1 MGKVIKKTRAE
12 LRQEKL
18 RDHDGLTK
26 AQAIKLELVDEDYTP
41 KKPKKPKM
49 PRKKG
54 DRYPPFYVNPKV
66 PIKDQ
71 DHLSETEKMVAG
83 ERKRS

>member
-12 LRQEKL
+12 LRQERL

-41 KKPKKPKM
+41 KKPKKPNEMFRLKLG
-49 PRKKG
+49 R
-54 DRYPPFYVNPKV
+54 RV
-66 PIKDQ
+66 I
-71 DHLSETEKMVAG
+71 
-83 ERKRS
+83 